1 MALTLGQ
8 AAKAAKR
15 SKTTISRA
23 IASGRLSAA
32 RDPAGNWAIEPVELF
47 RAFPPAMP
55 QEQAPERPREPLP
68 QPSAA
73 TAMEQLVQELRARLA
88 YKHAQIEDFRRERD
102 RLLSIVEQR
111 EQLALPAPSR
121 WRWWS
126 RR

>member
-8 AAKAAKR
+8 AAEAAKR

-88 YKHAQIEDFRRERD
+88 DKDGCPSSSSASSWPCPHRAAGDGGRAAE
-102 RLLSIVEQR
+102 SI
-111 EQLALPAPSR
+111 P
-121 WRWWS
+121 
-126 RR
+126 